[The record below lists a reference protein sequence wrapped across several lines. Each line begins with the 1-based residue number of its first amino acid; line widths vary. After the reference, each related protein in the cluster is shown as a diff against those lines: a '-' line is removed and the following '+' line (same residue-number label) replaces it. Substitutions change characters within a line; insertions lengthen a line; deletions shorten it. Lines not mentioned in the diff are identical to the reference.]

1 MTWKEPAGGRV
12 RQTADMNRACFV
24 GVARRA
30 AVLCF
35 SVMLSAS
42 PALSQPRSAQSF
54 ADWQEDLESL
64 VTTIRTH
71 HVAPYTTAPHP

>member
-12 RQTADMNRACFV
+12 RQTADMNRAYFV
-24 GVARRA
+24 VVARRA
-30 AVLCF
+30 AALCF
-35 SVMLSAS
+35 SVMLIAA
-42 PALSQPRSAQSF
+42 PALSQPRPAQSL
-54 ADWQEDLESL
+54 ADWQEDLDSL